1 MKAPVGRVYVLS
13 NLAMPGLLKIGY
25 TMNTVEGRVKELSLA
40 TGVPT
45 SFCIEY
51 QLECRDPAA
60 LEAYA
65 HTFFQ
70 NQRYNGNREFFSISI
85 NEAINVLRQNAIE
98 LLAEELSDN
107 AKENSL
113 IKIPATL
120 YLIRANQ
127 SRNIFRLG
135 LFQQTTDFLQSDEF
149 RVRTIELYQKFDSNF
164 FYTCEILNC
173 HQFFCSSNRTFQEMR
188 SLVDGNIAHLK
199 KLNESIIYPTSI
211 YPPKKNAANEIGK
224 FDNRT
229 IAFKRFDESVLFK
242 IYNSSFSLIQPIAKA
257 SEEKLI
263 KNVHVASLS
272 IPNFDL

>member
-13 NLAMPGLLKIGY
+13 NPAMPGLLKIGY

-45 SFCIEY
+45 QFSIEY
-51 QLECRDPAA
+51 QVECRDPAG
-60 LEAYA
+60 LEAHA

-70 NQRYNGNREFFSISI
+70 NKRYNGNREFFSISI
-85 NEAINVLRQNAIE
+85 NEAIDVIRQNAIE

-120 YLIRANQ
+120 YLVRANQ

-135 LFQQTTDFLQSDEF
+135 LFQQKADFLQSDEF
-149 RVRTIELYQKFDSNF
+149 RLRTIELYQKLDSNF
-164 FYTCEILNC
+164 FYTCEVLKC
-173 HQFFCSSNRTFQEMR
+173 HEFFCSSNRSFQEMR
-188 SLVDGNIAHLK
+188 HLVDGNIAHLK
-199 KLNESIIYPTSI
+199 KLNESIIYPAAI
-211 YPPKKNAANEIGK
+211 YPSKKNAANEIGK

-229 IAFKRFDESVLFK
+229 IAFKRFDESVLFQ

-257 SEEKLI
+257 CEEKLI
-263 KNVHVASLS
+263 KNVHVASQS
-272 IPNFDL
+272 TPNLDL